1 MQPGTWQLTQE
12 WVNALLTLI
21 SSGIITTVLTW
32 WFNRRRSTAETEK
45 LEAEAGKTKAEA
57 AGLIIDQLNEA
68 FQRALEQRD
77 RLLTRVDTLE
87 SNSANLTEQISL
99 ALQRIGELEIEVV
112 EWKKRYHELL
122 QRYNKLITW
131 IKKKGLTLPLD
142 LEYID
147 NDEG

>member
-122 QRYNKLITW
+122 QRYNRLITW